1 MFFMLLKI
9 LVVILVVF
17 TLAWF
22 AYSGFLFLIYKMG
35 NGKKTFR
42 QWYKSF

>member
-9 LVVILVVF
+9 VFVILGVF
-17 TLAWF
+17 ALAWF
-22 AYSGFLFLIYKMG
+22 IYSGFLYLIYKMG